1 MELNEL
7 TTLITPTEAAS
18 NGFAVANYN
27 APAYIEQI
35 QKQWKPLFELKAYK
49 QFDVDFHEIVTNKVD
64 RPDREV
70 FQPTGVILVDGT
82 TQLDSVKVKVAR
94 LPVPFQQIIV
104 SRANQFLTG
113 GKITFDC
120 TPQNAAE
127 VAMLAT
133 FTETWRDNKLNYKNG
148 KIAKAMM
155 SQLEVVELWY
165 SEEEEDGSYKMCM
178 NILEPKNGFTF
189 YPVFDALGD
198 LIAFG
203 IHWKGVDKVEHFD
216 LYTDTEK
223 RSHSK
228 LNGLWVLDSSEDGT
242 PAIIEHGYGKIPIVY
257 YSQLKPEW
265 HTVQRIIERYE
276 QLISNFADINDYNG
290 SPILFLKGEGISLP
304 AKGTA
309 GKVIE
314 NKDGNGD
321 AKYVTWDQ
329 APEAIKLEIETLE
342 GLIYAMTQTAP
353 IDFENMK
360 GLGQLSGVAFD
371 RILID
376 SHLKAKEK
384 QGDAYGEGIQ
394 RRCNFLIAALASI
407 DKTLASAD
415 ELYIEPQFD
424 IFRIDDEADNLA
436 LITQANGGKP
446 VISQKTSVKLS
457 GLVPKDAV
465 DDEYAQIQKENDFLG
480 AATQPPF
487 NQ

>member
-1 MELNEL
+1 MELQYLNNL
-7 TTLITPTEAAS
+7 TVPLQTPS
-18 NGFAVANYN
+18 GGLNYN
-27 APAYIEQI
+27 AAAYIEAI

-49 QFDVDFHEIVTNKVD
+49 QFDVDFHEIVINRVE

-70 FQPTGVILVDGT
+70 FQPTGEVLADGT
-82 TQLDSVKVKVAR
+82 TQLHSVKVKVAR
-94 LPVPFQQIIV
+94 LPVPFQQLIV
-104 SRANQFLTG
+104 SRATQFLTG
-113 GKITFDC
+113 GKITNVC
-120 TPQNAAE
+120 RPQNAAE
-127 VAMLAT
+127 KAMFQT
-133 FTETWRDNKLNYKNG
+133 FTDTWIDNKLIFKNS
-148 KIAKAMM
+148 KLAKAMM

-165 SEEEEDGSYKMCM
+165 SDVDAETGEVKMCM

-189 YPVFDALGD
+189 YPVFDALEN

-203 IHWKGVDKVEHFD
+203 IHWRGADKLDHFD
-216 LYTDTEK
+216 LYTATEK
-223 RSHSK
+223 RSHVK
-228 LNGLWVLDSSEDGT
+228 INGIWDIDNNEDGT
-242 PAIIEHGYGKIPIVY
+242 PAIVEHGYGKIPVIY

-265 HTVQRIIERYE
+265 HPVQRIIERYE

-290 SPILFLKGEGISLP
+290 SPILFLSGEGISLP

-314 NKDGNGD
+314 SKDGKGD

-329 APEAIKLEIETLE
+329 APEAIKLEIDTLE

-384 QGDAYGEGIQ
+384 QSDMYGENIQ
-394 RRCNFLIAALASI
+394 RRNNFLVTALASI
-407 DKTLASAD
+407 HPELSTAD
-415 ELYIEPQFD
+415 DLNIEPKFD

-436 LITQANGGKP
+436 LIVQANGGKP
-446 VISQKTSVKLS
+446 VISQKTSIRLS
-457 GLVPKDAV
+457 GLVPEDAV
-465 DDEYAQIQKENDFLG
+465 EEEYTLIKAENDFLG
-480 AATQPPF
+480 AANQPPF
-487 NQ
+487 GS